1 MRVFR
6 SLRSQ
11 VLLAVFVALGMA
23 QLAGFVITLQTREAA
38 LQNLRIAEAIE
49 SAAALLLVLDETP
62 KHSRKALINAAES
75 PLTRYR
81 IGPRPWI
88 SKSDAG
94 LDGHLHRIDQALAE
108 GVEAK
113 PRIAFHNERQYNPR
127 QSTVLADDAGAERS
141 QRQREY
147 RRHIAD
153 RGLSG
158 GLVRMSLPLSDGLW
172 LNTATAFSK
181 PDPSMHWLAVL
192 SFAFSVVLIGLVLW
206 LILSRLL
213 GPVKKLS
220 DAADAVGRGEDVM
233 LPVTGPAEIRA
244 LTEAFNMMQQ
254 RLNHLVQGR
263 TQMLAALGH
272 DLRSPLT
279 ALKLRVEM
287 LDDDQA
293 RDRLTLSLD
302 EMTHMVEQTLTYARS
317 VAAGEAVVDADLTV
331 IMSELVA
338 QCGFIGCTILW
349 DPQGEALLRLRPLA
363 IRRALRNLL
372 ENACRYGR
380 DPEVHLV
387 QSEKNVTIKISDRG
401 PGIPDADLAGIF
413 DPFVRSET
421 SRSRETGG
429 TGLGLSIAR
438 SIIQYHGGDIS
449 LSNRQGG
456 GLIAAVVLP
465 KA

>member
-1 MRVFR
+1 MRFFR

-11 VLLAVFVALGMA
+11 VLLAVFMALGLA
-23 QLAGFVITLQTREAA
+23 QLAGFLIAFETRETA
-38 LQNLRIAEAIE
+38 LRNMRIAEAVE

-62 KHSRKALINAAES
+62 KHSRKTLINAAES

-88 SKSDAG
+88 VDSDPG
-94 LDGHLHRIDQALAE
+94 LERHLRRIDHAWVDE
-108 GVEAK
+108 MRAK
-113 PRIAFHNERQYNPR
+113 PRISFRTERDRNTR
-127 QSTVLADDAGAERS
+127 QAQGIGDDSDAERS
-141 QRQREY
+141 KRQRDY

-158 GLVRMSLPLSDGLW
+158 EWVRISLPLSDGLW

-181 PDPSMHWLAVL
+181 LDPSMHWLAVL
-192 SFAFSVVLIGLVLW
+192 SFGLSVILIGAVLW
-206 LILSRLL
+206 IILSRLL
-213 GPVKKLS
+213 GPLRRLAE
-220 DAADAVGRGEDVM
+220 AADAVGKGEDVL
-233 LPVTGPAEIRA
+233 LPVTGPSEIRA

-287 LDDDQA
+287 LDDDEA
-293 RDRLTLSLD
+293 REKLTVSLD
-302 EMTHMVEQTLTYARS
+302 EMSHMVEQTLIYARG
-317 VAAGEAVVDADLTV
+317 VAAGEAVVDADLTT
-331 IMSELVA
+331 IMDELVN
-338 QCGFIGCTILW
+338 QCRFIGCDIAWTH
-349 DPQGEALLRLRPLA
+349 EAETPLRVRPMA

-372 ENACRYGR
+372 ENACRYGSC
-380 DPEVHLV
+380 PEAGLA
-387 QSEKNVTIKISDRG
+387 QTIDNIIITISDRG
-401 PGIPDADLAGIF
+401 PGIPETELGDIF
-413 DPFVRSET
+413 NPFVRSEG

-438 SIIQYHGGDIS
+438 GIIQFHGGDID

-456 GLIAAVVLP
+456 GLTVTVTLP
-465 KA
+465 KT